1 MSVEVL
7 HMKKNLKRIEE
18 MESYLEEVTKLNG
31 ELALK
36 LQEVNEAREDM
47 MKLFEYYGSE
57 EWYEDR
63 DLDLPEGTKAG
74 VLSEDLVYDQI
85 TTLRDNAFE
94 MLETATDILKNRI

>member
-1 MSVEVL
+1 ME
-7 HMKKNLKRIEE
+7 KNIERINE
-18 MESYLEEVTKLNG
+18 MESYLEEVTRLNS
-31 ELALK
+31 ELSLK
-36 LQEVNEAREDM
+36 LQEVNEAREKM
-47 MKLFEYYGSE
+47 MKLFEYYGSK

-94 MLETATDILKNRI
+94 MIETGTDILKNRI

>member
-1 MSVEVL
+1 ME
-7 HMKKNLKRIEE
+7 KNIERINE
-18 MESYLEEVTKLNG
+18 MESYLEEVTRLNS
-31 ELALK
+31 ELSLK
-36 LQEVNEAREDM
+36 LQEVNEAREKM

-94 MLETATDILKNRI
+94 MIETGTDILKNRI

>member
-1 MSVEVL
+1 MRME
-7 HMKKNLKRIEE
+7 KNIERINE
-18 MESYLEEVTKLNG
+18 MESYLEEVTRLNS
-31 ELALK
+31 ELSLK
-36 LQEVNEAREDM
+36 LQEVNEAREKM

-94 MLETATDILKNRI
+94 MIETGTDILKNRI

>member
-1 MSVEVL
+1 MRME
-7 HMKKNLKRIEE
+7 KNIERINE
-18 MESYLEEVTKLNG
+18 MESYLEEVTRLNS
-31 ELALK
+31 ELSLK
-36 LQEVNEAREDM
+36 LQEVNEAREKM
-47 MKLFEYYGSE
+47 MKLFEYYGSK

-94 MLETATDILKNRI
+94 MIETGTDILKNRI